1 MAPAPV
7 VIVGSGAGGSV
18 AAWALAHAGH
28 PVLVLERGRD
38 LFPGLG
44 TAEGPRTLLW
54 GDEVARSRFFEQQ
67 DPLIEPRSFR
77 TQGEA
82 LGGVARSFVG
92 EVNNLPSTVGGG
104 TVHWDAK
111 TPRLWRQDFHG
122 YSLHGPIDGANLA
135 DWPLEYE
142 DLAPFYDEVEQML
155 GVQGDLEKMPAA
167 TLSQAPRTKAFPLP
181 RNPPML
187 AGSLLAE
194 GAARLGFSAYPAPMA
209 VDPGICN
216 SCGFCGGFGCA
227 IGARGG
233 AITFLH
239 EALRAG
245 AELRSRCFVERIER
259 SRDGRRAVGVSY
271 VEADG
276 TRRHEPAE
284 IVVLAASA
292 IETARL
298 LLLSELGNS
307 SGQVGRNL
315 MFHHLVS
322 VAALFESP
330 VHPWRGPATTHTF
343 DDLIGP
349 FPGAAAGA
357 PDLPYVK
364 GGVVEVGGGVQLLEE
379 ARAYARTGLRGT
391 ALKAALRDL
400 AVRERVA
407 SMTMIA
413 EDLPQRENRVDLD
426 PSVRDFHGVPVP
438 RIAYSPHHFE
448 RVAAEYFGVRLGE
461 IVEATGG
468 AWLASPAQPDVQP
481 RPGGAMEGQ
490 GPFGT
495 AHVMGTARM
504 GHEPRTS
511 VTDALGRLHD
521 VPNVV
526 VADGSVFV
534 TSGGA
539 NPTLTIMAL
548 ALRAAREISGQR
560 GATETPGSR
569 AGERQR
575 SRM

>member
-1 MAPAPV
+1 MTPAPV

-18 AAWALAHAGH
+18 AAWALARAGH

-44 TAEGPRTLLW
+44 TADGPRTLLW

-67 DPLIEPRSFR
+67 DPLVEPRSFR
-77 TQGEA
+77 TQHEA
-82 LGGVARSFVG
+82 RDGVARSFVG

-111 TPRLWRQDFHG
+111 TPRMWRQDFHAR
-122 YSLHGPIDGANLA
+122 SLHGPIEGADLA
-135 DWPLEYE
+135 DWPLGYE
-142 DLAPFYDEVEQML
+142 DLAPFYDEVEQL
-155 GVQGDLEKMPAA
+155 IGVQGDLERMPAA
-167 TLSQAPRTKAFPLP
+167 TLAQAPRKGPFPLAP
-181 RNPPML
+181 NPPML
-187 AGSLLAE
+187 AGSLLAD
-194 GAARLGFSAYPAPMA
+194 GAAKVGFSPYPVPMA
-209 VDPGICN
+209 VHSGICN

-245 AELRSRCFVERIER
+245 AELRSRCFVERLER
-259 SRDGRRAVGVSY
+259 SPDGRRAVGVSY
-271 VEADG
+271 LKADG

-307 SGQVGRNL
+307 SGQIGRNL

-322 VAALFESP
+322 VAALFEAP
-330 VHPWRGPATTHTF
+330 VHPWRGPTTTHTL

-349 FPGAAAGA
+349 FPGADAGA
-357 PDLPYVK
+357 ADLPYVK

-379 ARAYARTGLRGT
+379 AKAYARTGLRGA
-391 ALKAALRDL
+391 ALKAALRDV

-407 SMTMIA
+407 SITMIA
-413 EDLPQRENRVDLD
+413 EDLPQQDNRVDLD
-426 PSVRDFHGVPVP
+426 PCVRDFHGLPVP
-438 RIAYSPHHFE
+438 RVAYSPHRFE
-448 RVAAEYFGVRLGE
+448 RAAAEHFGTRLGE

-468 AWLASPAQPDVQP
+468 AWLASHARSDDQP

-490 GPFGT
+490 GPLGT
-495 AHVMGTARM
+495 AHVMGTTRM
-504 GHEPRTS
+504 GDDPRTS
-511 VTDALGRLHD
+511 VTDAFGRLHD

-526 VADGSVFV
+526 VTDGSVFV

-548 ALRAAREISGQR
+548 ALRAAREVTGQ
-560 GATETPGSR
+560 GATWR
-569 AGERQR
+569 
-575 SRM
+575 